1 MKFVISTI
9 RQVNKL
15 VVLFVFLFVISM
27 AAMPVLAEGV
37 DGGLGQTM
45 GQVNDDNKAALGY
58 GQNKPPLDQR
68 VGTLIGTV
76 LSYVGVIFFVLIVY
90 GGLMW
95 MTAQGNDQKVA
106 KAKELIINATIG
118 LIIVLSAYAITS
130 FIGTTA
136 TDISV

>member
-1 MKFVISTI
+1 MA
-9 RQVNKL
+9 
-15 VVLFVFLFVISM
+15 VLFLLAYSLFF
-27 AAMPVLAEGV
+27 AVLPALAF
-37 DGGLGQTM
+37 DGGLNETATAIPNGGDSFNPQS
-45 GQVNDDNKAALGY
+45 Q
-58 GQNKPPLDQR
+58 QNKEDISTR
-68 VGTLIGTV
+68 VGSVIGIV

-130 FIGTTA
+130 FVGGSLTA
-136 TDISV
+136 TPE